1 MDLGLNGKVAIVG
14 GSSKG
19 IGFATAQSLAVEGAK
34 VAIVARH
41 ADELEAAAAKLGELA
56 GSGAVLSIVADLSSP
71 ADIQRVFDA
80 TIKQWGKADI
90 VVNNLG
96 GPPPGELL
104 DFTDEQWQSA
114 FDLNFSSA
122 MRMNRL
128 AIPGMRERGFG
139 RIIGVLSKTIK
150 EPEDR
155 LGLSTVAR
163 SAMSSYSKLL
173 AQDVAG
179 DGITVNNI
187 LPGSVA
193 TDRLFQVIGA
203 QAKANQRSEADQE
216 AHRMASVPAGRFG
229 RPDELGDLIAFLAS
243 ERAGYITAQ
252 NIAADGGQI
261 KSIAP

>member
-1 MDLGLNGKVAIVG
+1 MDLGLTGKVAIVG

-19 IGFATAQSLAVEGAK
+19 IGYAAARSLAVEGAL
-34 VAIVARH
+34 VTIVARH
-41 ADELEAAAAKLGELA
+41 GDDLETAAARLREEVGFD
-56 GSGAVLSIVADLSSP
+56 AVLPVAADL
-71 ADIQRVFDA
+71 ADPDGIQRVFDA
-80 TIKQWGKADI
+80 TMDRWGRVDI

-104 DFTDEQWQSA
+104 DFTDAQWQAA

-128 AIPGMRERGFG
+128 AIPGMRERQFG

-150 EPEDR
+150 EPEER

-163 SAMSSYSKLL
+163 SAMSAYSKLL
-173 AQDVAG
+173 AQEVAA
-179 DGITVNNI
+179 DGITVNNV

-193 TDRLFQVIGA
+193 TDRLYAVIGA
-203 QAKANQRSEADQE
+203 QAKANKRTEAEQE
-216 AHRMASVPAGRFG
+216 TVRMKSVPAGRFG
-229 RPDELGDLIAFLAS
+229 QPDELGDLIAFLAS